1 MISFASRC
9 QEEKGVVTLDVEI
22 VEKEV
27 RVFLMPRQVQSE
39 KMYMSLDELT
49 AVVGET
55 VEGDILV
62 VEHDGVEVLKVLGK
76 DELEKQ
82 RRIECLNS
90 MM

>member
-9 QEEKGVVTLDVEI
+9 QVENNIVTLDVEI

-27 RVFLMPRQVQSE
+27 RVFLRPYQIQSE
-39 KMYMSLDELT
+39 NMYMDLDKLT
-49 AVVGET
+49 AVVGAT

-62 VEHDGVEVLKVLGK
+62 VEHDGVEILNVLGK

-82 RRIECLNS
+82 RRIESLS
-90 MM
+90 QMM

>member
-9 QEEKGVVTLDVEI
+9 QEEKGIVTLDVEI

-27 RVFLMPRQVQSE
+27 RIFLMPRYVQSE
-39 KMYMSLDELT
+39 KMYMSLDKLT
-49 AVVGET
+49 SVVGKT

-62 VEHDGVEVLKVLGK
+62 VEHDGVEILKVLGK

-82 RRIECLNS
+82 RRIECLSS